1 MLAAPLI
8 EPRIVGVK
16 KRLALH
22 EPPAATLPLQLSV
35 SVKSPLIVITI
46 GCADAPVLV
55 IVTAFAPLVVV
66 INCFAKVMLA
76 GETVSCPHEFTA
88 AIVNKAESNRTL
100 CSCLAREFTEVVAA
114 RAVIRIGSLRRRAID
129 FFFFLFSRRSGRKE
143 ARDET

>member
-46 GCADAPVLV
+46 GCADAPVFV
-55 IVTAFAPLVVV
+55 IVTTFAPLFVV
-66 INCFAKVMLA
+66 INCFANVTLA
-76 GETVSCPHEFTA
+76 GETASCPHEFTVPIA
-88 AIVNKAESNRTL
+88 NKAENSRTL
-100 CSCLAREFTEVVAA
+100 
-114 RAVIRIGSLRRRAID
+114 
-129 FFFFLFSRRSGRKE
+129 
-143 ARDET
+143 